1 MTKKLLGDSKED
13 LRLMI
18 KEFKELENI
27 SKFGVRTVRTPTSL
41 GPWLGGRLNYFFS
54 ARGRRKE
61 KLQNK
66 ISN

>member
-27 SKFGVRTVRTPTSL
+27 SKFGL
-41 GPWLGGRLNYFFS
+41 GKVYHSIHGTMARWISQLCFS